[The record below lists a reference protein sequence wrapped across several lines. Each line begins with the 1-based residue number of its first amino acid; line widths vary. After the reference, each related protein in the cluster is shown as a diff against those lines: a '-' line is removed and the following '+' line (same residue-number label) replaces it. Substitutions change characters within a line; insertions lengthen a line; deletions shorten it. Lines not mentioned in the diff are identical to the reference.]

1 MRASSG
7 AAEQNK
13 KKPGITTAAD
23 LDLIYPPKE
32 IKKKTPCFQF
42 PPVTAEEKNAA
53 IPSKV
58 LTEQQA

>member
-7 AAEQNK
+7 AAEQKKEKK

-23 LDLIYPPKE
+23 LDLIYPPLE
-32 IKKKTPCFQF
+32 IKKNTLF
-42 PPVTAEEKNAA
+42 PSVTAEEKTAA